1 MKQLQMKYHTSAG
14 KSKTLSVNYVDQ
26 NLTGE
31 QVKKA
36 MGTIA
41 ASKSSS
47 KTPCSCTMCRFR
59 RSMWN
64 ALKHRFLMTKLAKA
78 LQKCLKQLRQLVSLL
93 RAVLK
98 K

>member
-41 ASKSSS
+41 ASKIFIKDAVFLYDVPVSA
-47 KTPCSCTMCRFR
+47 KCVERTETPLFDDEAGESTPE
-59 RSMWN
+59 
-64 ALKHRFLMTKLAKA
+64 
-78 LQKCLKQLRQLVSLL
+78 VPEVPE
-93 RAVLK
+93 AVPAAR
-98 K
+98 